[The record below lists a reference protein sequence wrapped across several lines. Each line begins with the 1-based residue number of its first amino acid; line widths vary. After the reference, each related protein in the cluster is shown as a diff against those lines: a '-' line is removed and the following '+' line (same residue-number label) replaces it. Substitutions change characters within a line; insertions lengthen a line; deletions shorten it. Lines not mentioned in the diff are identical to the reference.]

1 MPKIS
6 VAIAGAGLS
15 GLCLAHSLIRAGFAV
30 QVYERDLEPHARRQ
44 GYRITVD
51 EYGIAALQRC
61 LPPHLFKLFLATT
74 SPTDETSYFRVTNQ
88 KLGEIFKLT
97 FKGDSS
103 GIDLRTP
110 RQVDRQT
117 LRTILL
123 EGLQDKVHFGKEAV
137 RAESASDG
145 ATLHFSDGSCT
156 HVSII
161 VGADGVN
168 SALRKQYLPDC
179 EPEDTNSWGIFGR
192 TLLVQNGR
200 SLVPSPLE
208 TSGVFAMGPSSRGFF
223 FTTMKFREAP
233 QTAFS
238 RFGVDQIPPVADDY
252 VMWGIVLPREQS
264 PEHQEKLSKEMLHR
278 FAQEIT
284 QDFHPV
290 LQSFVE
296 RADIDCTMAIK
307 LRAAREPSSWPVSR
321 VTFMGDAVHIM
332 PPTGAHG
339 GNTALR
345 DAALLAEKLEAAAIQ
360 GEALEQA
367 VSSYQEEMS
376 KYAFREVEASKVM
389 MKRFTIKNPL
399 INWVMLCGIPW
410 IRSIAN
416 KPLTTELTY
425 DGPMISKK

>member
-1 MPKIS
+1 MPKTS
-6 VAIAGAGLS
+6 AAIAGAGLS

-30 QVYERDLEPHARRQ
+30 QIYERDAAPHVRRQ

-74 SPTDETSYFRVTNQ
+74 SPTDEASYFRVTNQ
-88 KLGEIFKLT
+88 KLGEVFRLT
-97 FKGDSS
+97 FKGDPS
-103 GIDLRTP
+103 GTDLRTP

-123 EGLQDKVHFGKEAV
+123 EGLQDSVHYGKEAV

-145 ATLHFSDGSCT
+145 ATLHFADGSY
-156 HVSII
+156 VRASII

-168 SALRKQYLPDC
+168 SALRKQLLPDC
-179 EPEDTNSWGIFGR
+179 EPEETDSWGIFGR
-192 TLLVQNGR
+192 TRLTQNGR
-200 SLVPSPLE
+200 SLVPGSLQ
-208 TSGVFAMGPSSRGFF
+208 TSGVFALGPSSRGFF

-233 QTAFS
+233 QAAFA
-238 RFGVDQIPPVADDY
+238 RFGVEQLPPVTDDY
-252 VMWGIVLPREQS
+252 VMWGIILPKEQA
-264 PEHQEKLSKEMLHR
+264 PAHQGKLSNEMLHR

-290 LQSFVE
+290 LQRFVE
-296 RADIDCTMAIK
+296 QADMDSTMAVK
-307 LRAAREPSSWPVSR
+307 LKAAKEPSIWPVSR
-321 VTFMGDAVHIM
+321 VTFMGDAVHVM

-345 DAALLAEKLEAAAIQ
+345 DAALLADKLEAAVTR

-367 VSSYQEEMS
+367 LGAYQEEMG
-376 KYAFREVEASKVM
+376 KYAFREVEASKKM

-399 INWVMLCGIPW
+399 TNWIMLRAIPW
-410 IRSIAN
+410 IRSMTN
-416 KPLTTELTY
+416 KPLTTE
-425 DGPMISKK
+425 